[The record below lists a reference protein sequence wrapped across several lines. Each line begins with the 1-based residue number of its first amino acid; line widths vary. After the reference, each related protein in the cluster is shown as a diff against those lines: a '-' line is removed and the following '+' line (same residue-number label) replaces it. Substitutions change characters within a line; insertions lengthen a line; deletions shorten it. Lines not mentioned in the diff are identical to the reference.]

1 MEVRLRVTEQSIHDL
16 AGELSRAMGQ
26 LQQQFVRHE
35 KRFDVLDAGLT
46 SLRHEAAE
54 NTDWIL
60 RAITHA
66 PGNP

>member
-1 MEVRLRVTEQSIHDL
+1 
-16 AGELSRAMGQ
+16 MGQ

-46 SLRHEAAE
+46 SLRHEMAE
-54 NTDWIL
+54 NTERIV

-66 PGNP
+66 PEAP